1 VADPYGIHS
10 SLDFDNAPL
19 LPNSIGLPKQS
30 DYDFAYPPGTIFA
43 VKEPRTHKR
52 YFRSHTRHFIGGKF
66 PLVLGTL
73 MSPNMLVD
81 CPTDI
86 VVLKPDDELLKGV
99 IWQELEP
106 SMTVWE
112 YPIAKKRTVE
122 EWKDSGSKVSFLAS
136 S

>member
-1 VADPYGIHS
+1 
-10 SLDFDNAPL
+10 
-19 LPNSIGLPKQS
+19 
-30 DYDFAYPPGTIFA
+30 
-43 VKEPRTHKR
+43 
-52 YFRSHTRHFIGGKF
+52 
-66 PLVLGTL
+66 

-106 SMTVWE
+106 SMRVWE

-136 S
+136 SRSEIMLH